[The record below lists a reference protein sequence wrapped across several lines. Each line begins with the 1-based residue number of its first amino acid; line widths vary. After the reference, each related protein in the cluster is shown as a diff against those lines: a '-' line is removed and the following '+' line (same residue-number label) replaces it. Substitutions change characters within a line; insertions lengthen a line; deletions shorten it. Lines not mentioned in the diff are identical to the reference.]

1 MIDLTGYDYVDFGCS
16 SGGSMIYARDHLGGG
31 RGVGIDLDAKKV
43 AATVSRGF
51 DAVVGDLSAAPS
63 FHGNVRFSMCSHFL
77 EHVSDLDTARRC
89 LDTALSISR
98 EYVYIQHPWFDAD
111 AALRELGLK
120 LFWSDWRG
128 HPNCITSGQLLGLL
142 DDLSAHHTIESVT
155 WGGRR
160 RIETSDHEAVHPLA
174 SARDQFDYD
183 AAKHPPKSECVEFA
197 FPVYREIVAIVAK
210 VPVPIAERRRMA
222 RATDLFAP

>member
-98 EYVYIQHPWFDAD
+98 LPRDVG
-111 AALRELGLK
+111 RLGEFVL
-120 LFWSDWRG
+120 
-128 HPNCITSGQLLGLL
+128 
-142 DDLSAHHTIESVT
+142 
-155 WGGRR
+155 
-160 RIETSDHEAVHPLA
+160 
-174 SARDQFDYD
+174 
-183 AAKHPPKSECVEFA
+183 VEVE
-197 FPVYREIVAIVAK
+197 PIGAK
-210 VPVPIAERRRMA
+210 VELHHQRPIA
-222 RATDLFAP
+222 RAPGRPQRTSHNRIRHLGRSKTH